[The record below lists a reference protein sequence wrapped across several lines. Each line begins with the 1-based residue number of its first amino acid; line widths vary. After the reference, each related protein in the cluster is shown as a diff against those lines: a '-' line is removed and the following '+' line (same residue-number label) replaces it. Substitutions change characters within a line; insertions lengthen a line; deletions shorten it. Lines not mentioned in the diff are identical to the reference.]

1 MGVGRTLVFYS
12 VKLTSKRGGP
22 FGCGWNP
29 CGYSVILTSK
39 RGGSF
44 GCGWNPCCLQL
55 DMNLNPWSGVKK
67 KKPVLKIERENPAQH
82 QVNFDIT
89 SRY

>member
-1 MGVGRTLVFYS
+1 MGVGGTLV
-12 VKLTSKRGGP
+12 V
-22 FGCGWNP
+22 
-29 CGYSVILTSK
+29 YSVILTSK

-67 KKPVLKIERENPAQH
+67 KKPVLKIETKNPAQH
-82 QVNFDIT
+82 NVYFVFEIAIRPKFPHVTIKVTDKHDDFTI
-89 SRY
+89 